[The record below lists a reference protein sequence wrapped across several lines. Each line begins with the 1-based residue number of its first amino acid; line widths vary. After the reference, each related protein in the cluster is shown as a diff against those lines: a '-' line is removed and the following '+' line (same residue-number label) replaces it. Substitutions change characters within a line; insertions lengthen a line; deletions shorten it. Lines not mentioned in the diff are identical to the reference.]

1 MTLKMLRVG
10 IGGCGSISNLNVP
23 GYLKNPECEIVALCD
38 TLQERAEEKAKEW
51 GISPKIYTDFDSMI
65 SDDDVDAVELLTPT
79 PLHTDQII
87 KALNAGKHVSCQK
100 PLTSSISE
108 AKRIKEAVLKAKTLF
123 RITENFLYYPPIL
136 KAKELIDSGEI
147 GEPSLIRIR
156 TIRGK
161 STSTTVGDSDRLVWR
176 QDSSLNPG
184 GNLYD
189 DGWHKYATGVS
200 WVGNVEKVT
209 SIVTKTDNFIDE
221 TPSAIVMKIAGKN
234 CLVTVDY
241 SSAPEMPIRTKY
253 FPLDEFFEIVGPKGT
268 IWVTRCTGEM
278 LDMAPVVVVK
288 GDHTKTYNMPADW
301 MEGFNGSADSF
312 INAVLHGTETNMNID
327 FSTHVLN
334 IALSIYESSDKEK
347 TVYL

>member
-1 MTLKMLRVG
+1 MREYLQLKCPRL
-10 IGGCGSISNLNVP
+10 
-23 GYLKNPECEIVALCD
+23 LKKNSECEIVALCD
-38 TLQERAEEKAKEW
+38 TLPGRAAAKAREW
-51 GISPKIYTDFDSMI
+51 GISPKIYTDFNNII
-65 SDDDVDAVELLTPT
+65 SDANVDAVELLTPT
-79 PLHTDQII
+79 PLHSDQII

-108 AKRIKEAVLKAKTLF
+108 AKRIKETVLKSKTLF

-136 KAKELIDSGEI
+136 KAKELIDAGEI

-161 STSTTVGDSDRLVWR
+161 SPSEPIGDTDRFVLR

-189 DGWHKYATGVS
+189 DGWHKYATAVS
-200 WVGNVEKVT
+200 WVGKIEKVT
-209 SIVTKTDNFIDE
+209 SIVTKTDSFLDE
-221 TPSAIVMKIAGKN
+221 TPSAIIMKIVGKD
-234 CLVTVDY
+234 CLVTIDY

-253 FPLDEFFEIVGPKGT
+253 FPLDEFFEIVGPKET

-288 GDHTKTYNMPADW
+288 GDHTKTYNMPTDW
-301 MEGFNGSADSF
+301 IEGFNGSADSF

-327 FSTHVLN
+327 FSIHVLN
-334 IALSIYESSDKEK
+334 IALSIYESSDKER
-347 TVYL
+347 TIYL